1 LTDTPQPA
9 HEQKKTQVQDYFSRT
24 AESYVASFSHR
35 SGDDMQRLIELG
47 EWNPQ
52 LQALDIATGGGHT
65 ALAISPF
72 VAQVTVTDL
81 TPRMLEKARDFIL
94 AQGVTNALF
103 QMADAEQLPFS
114 PESFD
119 RVTCRI
125 APHHFPD
132 ISQFVLEVAR
142 VLKPGGLF
150 LLIDC
155 MAPGDQELD
164 TFDNTIEK
172 WRDPSH
178 GRSCTAEE
186 WQALLKE
193 ADLSIEYME
202 FFRKTHEYDD
212 WTARSQMP
220 LDEKA
225 RLSQFI
231 LESNNR
237 IHNYFEISRK
247 PDGQLASFTNDF
259 ILLKSRQ
266 KPTQAATLS

>member
-1 LTDTPQPA
+1 MTDTSQQA
-9 HEQKKTQVQDYFSRT
+9 DEQKKTQVQNYFSRT

-35 SGDDMQRLIELG
+35 SGDDIQRLIELG

-52 LQALDIATGGGHT
+52 LTALDIATGGGHT
-65 ALAISPF
+65 ALAIAPF

-81 TPRMLEKARDFIL
+81 TPRMLEKAREFIL
-94 AQGVTNALF
+94 AQGITNALF
-103 QMADAEQLPFS
+103 QVADAEQLPFS
-114 PESFD
+114 SESFD
-119 RVTCRI
+119 RITCRI

-132 ISQFVLEVAR
+132 LSRFVLEVAR
-142 VLKPGGLF
+142 VLKMGGLF

-155 MAPGDQELD
+155 MAPSDQELD
-164 TFDNTIEK
+164 IFDNTIEK

-193 ADLSIEYME
+193 ACLSIEDIE

-225 RLSQFI
+225 RLSQYI

-237 IHNYFEISRK
+237 IHTYFEIVQK

-259 ILLKSRQ
+259 IFIKSP
-266 KPTQAATLS
+266 KNI

>member
-1 LTDTPQPA
+1 MTDTSQPA

-35 SGDDMQRLIELG
+35 SGDDLQHLIELG

-52 LQALDIATGGGHT
+52 LTALDIATGGGHA
-65 ALAISPF
+65 ALAIAPF
-72 VAQVTVTDL
+72 VSRVTVTDL
-81 TPRMLEKARDFIL
+81 TPRMLEKAREYIL
-94 AQGVTNALF
+94 AQGITNALF
-103 QMADAEQLPFS
+103 QVADAEQLPFS
-114 PESFD
+114 AASFD
-119 RVTCRI
+119 RVMCRI

-132 ISQFVLEVAR
+132 LSQFVLEVAR

-155 MAPGDQELD
+155 MAPSDEELD
-164 TFDNTIEK
+164 IFDNTIEK

-178 GRSCTAEE
+178 ERSCTAEE

-193 ADLSIEYME
+193 AGLLIEHME
-202 FFRKTHEYDD
+202 FFRKTHEFDD

-225 RLSQFI
+225 RLSQYI
-231 LESNNR
+231 LESNDH
-237 IHNYFEISRK
+237 IQTYFEIVRK
-247 PDGQLASFTNDF
+247 SDDQLASFTNDF
-259 ILLKSRQ
+259 ILLKSR
-266 KPTQAATLS
+266 KNI

>member
-1 LTDTPQPA
+1 MTDTPHPT
-9 HEQKKTQVQDYFSRT
+9 HEQKKKQVQDYFSRT
-24 AESYVASFSHR
+24 AESYVTSFSHR

-47 EWNPQ
+47 EWNLQ
-52 LQALDIATGGGHT
+52 LKALDIATGGGHT
-65 ALAISPF
+65 ALAIAPF

-81 TPRMLEKARDFIL
+81 TPRMLDKAREFLL
-94 AQGVTNALF
+94 AQGITNALF
-103 QMADAEQLPFS
+103 QVADAEQLPFS
-114 PESFD
+114 SESFD

-132 ISQFVLEVAR
+132 LSRFVLEVAR
-142 VLKPGGLF
+142 VLKTGGLF

-155 MAPGDQELD
+155 MAPSDQELD
-164 TFDNTIEK
+164 LFDNTIEK

-193 ADLSIEYME
+193 AGLLIEHIE
-202 FFRKTHEYDD
+202 FFRKTHQYDD
-212 WTARSQMP
+212 WTTRSQMP

-225 RLSQFI
+225 RLSQYI

-237 IHNYFEISRK
+237 IHTYFEIVRM

-259 ILLKSRQ
+259 ILLKSR
-266 KPTQAATLS
+266 KST